1 MVYQFITT
9 PPVSDYFSDLVLY
22 LRKRCFHLDK
32 IVHDKKEAWNLERS
46 KLVLESDEITNDLYY
61 FQDMLSVGEPR
72 LSKIVTQN
80 IFSLLVFPTLLPSL
94 YLRDTNDMN
103 KCISATTSLYL
114 LSQIIQIIKG
124 TNIIHF
130 ICALFLYIPIVSSMK
145 ESMESVAADT
155 TNQTHVFERYV
166 SELDQ
171 TVQLQC
177 DGANDIRRN
186 LLLKQLLEC
195 MSSNSGFISFS
206 PGNMLQKSDE
216 IIHNVCSNSHCLMLA
231 SLMLLVGLLE
241 SKDIDP
247 ELAAITAIPEIK
259 SRIRKMLLEILA
271 SRTSVQLQ
279 LEAAWVLR
287 RLLLVSVDKNLEDNE
302 LQLFKTSCELSTE
315 HLKKELDGCWFDYIQ
330 DTLKNEW
337 TSCKKALEQPLQ
349 SKDPFFV
356 LELSFGQNTTSI
368 CPTSALAWQHMVDA
382 VKGFIIHHQLKS
394 YIFSGYSFDNA
405 LANLKDSFSRET
417 NGSDLSRGS
426 FGSELSLGSAIPCK
440 IAFSKTGTRDVY
452 MMPLATGKSGKLILL
467 EPHPLYSRKGVVI
480 AIAPLAGLNL
490 SIVENQPTWLLLR
503 LRDTKPRFSSIQ
515 TRGHDSSPCI
525 REPGNRWILRFP
537 DAQVC
542 NTAYA
547 MVLKEISK
555 QRSVAEG
562 MLTRFLQN
570 IPS

>member
-1 MVYQFITT
+1 MQVG
-9 PPVSDYFSDLVLY
+9 
-22 LRKRCFHLDK
+22 
-32 IVHDKKEAWNLERS
+32 NLF
-46 KLVLESDEITNDLYY
+46 LLH
-61 FQDMLSVGEPR
+61 F
-72 LSKIVTQN
+72 
-80 IFSLLVFPTLLPSL
+80 FFFFLVF
-94 YLRDTNDMN
+94 
-103 KCISATTSLYL
+103 
-114 LSQIIQIIKG
+114 
-124 TNIIHF
+124 
-130 ICALFLYIPIVSSMK
+130 
-145 ESMESVAADT
+145 
-155 TNQTHVFERYV
+155 HV
-166 SELDQ
+166 
-171 TVQLQC
+171 
-177 DGANDIRRN
+177 
-186 LLLKQLLEC
+186 
-195 MSSNSGFISFS
+195 
-206 PGNMLQKSDE
+206 
-216 IIHNVCSNSHCLMLA
+216 
-231 SLMLLVGLLE
+231 
-241 SKDIDP
+241 
-247 ELAAITAIPEIK
+247 IT
-259 SRIRKMLLEILA
+259 
-271 SRTSVQLQ
+271 
-279 LEAAWVLR
+279 
-287 RLLLVSVDKNLEDNE
+287 
-302 LQLFKTSCELSTE
+302 
-315 HLKKELDGCWFDYIQ
+315 
-330 DTLKNEW
+330 
-337 TSCKKALEQPLQ
+337 ALEQPLQ

-405 LANLKDSFSRET
+405 LANLKDSFSSET
-417 NGSDLSRGS
+417 NGPDLSRGS

-547 MVLKEISK
+547 MVLKEINK
-555 QRSVAEG
+555 QRSVVEG
-562 MLTRFLQN
+562 MLTTFLQN